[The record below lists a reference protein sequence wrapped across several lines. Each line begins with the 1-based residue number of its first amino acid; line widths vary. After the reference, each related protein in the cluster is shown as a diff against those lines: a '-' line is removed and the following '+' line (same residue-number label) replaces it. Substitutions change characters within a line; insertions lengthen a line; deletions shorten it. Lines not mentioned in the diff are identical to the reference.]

1 MRLAMKTIALTLA
14 AAVLVA
20 CAQAQA
26 PRQAAPL
33 QQLTTTCRYE
43 AETRGLGANDK
54 ERFIATCLADGRRR
68 EQEVLTECRLES
80 RSKPALERRAF
91 MDECYRR

>member
-1 MRLAMKTIALTLA
+1 MKTIALTLA
-14 AAVLVA
+14 AAVLAA

-26 PRQAAPL
+26 PREAAPL

-43 AETRGLGANDK
+43 AETRELKAAEK
-54 ERFIATCLADGRRR
+54 ERFIAACLADGRRR
-68 EQEVLTECRLES
+68 EQEVLTQCRLES

-91 MDECYRR
+91 MNECSRR